1 MHQPESYSVAKNIQ
15 AAEIRYRSA
24 ASRIISHLYHRDA
37 FFALQELDLVIPSK
51 NTEQQSRSH
60 GKHAWCEIHQIIADD
75 QQSPYTA
82 QVYSLEQHFTNQKD
96 NCQHFIIHFSLI
108 YNLNLTGK

>member
-1 MHQPESYSVAKNIQ
+1 MHQHESYSVAKNIQ

-37 FFALQELDLVIPSK
+37 FFALQELDLVIHQQKHWTMQPQPRQTYLIW
-51 NTEQQSRSH
+51 NTSDKCRRPTVT
-60 GKHAWCEIHQIIADD
+60 I
-75 QQSPYTA
+75 
-82 QVYSLEQHFTNQKD
+82 YSLEQHFTNQKD